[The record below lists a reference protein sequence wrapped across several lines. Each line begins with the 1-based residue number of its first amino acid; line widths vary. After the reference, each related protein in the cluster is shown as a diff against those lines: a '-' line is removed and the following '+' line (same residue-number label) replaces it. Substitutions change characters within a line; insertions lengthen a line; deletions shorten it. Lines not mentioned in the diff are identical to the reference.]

1 MGFTFFKKNE
11 EVVKRHNISNSSSNR
26 IRTKMVVQP
35 ISTKTSFSKSIKTMT
50 TKACHER
57 LSFSRTHFQ
66 QLAEENA
73 EIAKKGKYL
82 NNQGNIIDI
91 GQSLNYSI
99 QNSKHYHHS
108 ENINPPSDN
117 ATHDTRMFVCYG
129 LTVKAALKLV
139 KHGGKHVGVLNS
151 AHATKPGEKFL
162 SGCLSLESCI
172 CRGSLLW
179 PCLTQFENKKNT
191 IYTINKSDEFSL
203 SPSSCAIYSPDVPII
218 RQDALQADMLDE
230 YQKVSFVSLPPPNAF
245 ELADDKLVRSAL
257 KKHIYRAL
265 CIFAENKCEDLVL
278 CAYGCGTRGN
288 EPKMVAEVF
297 KDILS
302 NELKGHFSRVVF
314 AINPRKEDEYQAFAS
329 VFEN

>member
-1 MGFTFFKKNE
+1 MVAQPLNKKA
-11 EVVKRHNISNSSSNR
+11 
-26 IRTKMVVQP
+26 
-35 ISTKTSFSKSIKTMT
+35 SFSKSIKTLT

-82 NNQGNIIDI
+82 NGQGHIIDI
-91 GQSLNYSI
+91 GRSLDYSI
-99 QNSKHYHHS
+99 KNSKHYHHS
-108 ENINPPSDN
+108 ESIKPPSGN
-117 ATHDTRMFVCYG
+117 AGHDTRTYVCYG
-129 LTVKAALKLV
+129 LMIKAALKLV
-139 KHGGKHVGVLNS
+139 KHGGNHVGVLNS

-179 PCLTQFENKKNT
+179 PCLTQFENRKDT
-191 IYTINKSDEFSL
+191 IYSINKSDKFSL

-218 RQDALQADMLDE
+218 RKDALQAEMLDN
-230 YQKVSFVSLPPPNAF
+230 YQKASIVSLPPPNAF

-257 KKHIYRAL
+257 KDHLYRAL
-265 CIFAENKCEDLVL
+265 CIFAEHKCEDLAL

-288 EPKMVAEVF
+288 EPKMVAEVYNVSWF
-297 KDILS
+297 KAIYCNPCS
-302 NELKGHFSRVVF
+302 NFFS
-314 AINPRKEDEYQAFAS
+314 S
-329 VFEN
+329 